1 MAKPDP
7 ESSVGYLLADVSRL
21 LRRDFD
27 RRVRDL
33 KLTQAQWR
41 AIAHLE
47 LAEGMNQATLA
58 DRLDVT
64 PITLAR
70 LVDRLEEAGW
80 VERKTDPSDR
90 RASQLFLTTKVGPI
104 LKQMHAHAD
113 VTLRDLLA
121 GISAT
126 AQRQLIKTLQQMKQ
140 NLNDSAEAASD
151 LQPPRDNRYRK
162 NGRR

>member
-21 LRRDFD
+21 LRSDFD

-64 PITLAR
+64 PMTLAR

-80 VERKTDPSDR
+80 VERKSNPNDR
-90 RASQLFLTTKVGPI
+90 RASQLFLTKKVGPI
-104 LKQMHAHAD
+104 LKQMHARAE

-126 AQRQLIKTLQQMKQ
+126 SQRQLIKTLQQMKR
-140 NLNDSAEAASD
+140 NLNDSAEADAQLLRNKKD
-151 LQPPRDNRYRK
+151 
-162 NGRR
+162 